1 MTDTVRIG
9 FVGIGGMAGSHL
21 KSLREIEGTEIV
33 GLCDAVPETAA
44 AAAEEW
50 GGEAYTDHRVMLD
63 EVEVDALYVCVP
75 PFAHTDAE
83 ILAARKGIHLFV
95 EKPVVMDLEKGL
107 AVLEE
112 IDRAGVMSSVGYQLR
127 HTPWVQGAS
136 RFVEGRAVAM
146 VTANRWGGIP
156 GDENH
161 WWRVFDKSGGQ
172 LVEMATHQ
180 VDMMRLLAGDVRSVY
195 ARYARRVTGDVPN
208 MTVPDVQ
215 VVALEF
221 ASGAVGYISTSCA
234 LTKGGYGSDLKVV
247 LRDMVLE
254 VGSDLKVV
262 PEGAVELE
270 PLAEPDAGID
280 AAFIQ
285 AVQSGDRSS
294 IRCDYREGLK
304 SAAVCIAANESAKSG
319 GPVDCWN
326 G

>member
-1 MTDTVRIG
+1 MDTVRIG
-9 FVGIGGMAGSHL
+9 FVGTGGMAGSHL
-21 KSLREIEGTEIV
+21 KSLHEIEGAEIA
-33 GLCDAVPETAA
+33 GLCDVVPERAA

-50 GGEAYTDHRVMLD
+50 GGRAYTDHRAMLD
-63 EVEVDALYVCVP
+63 EVEMDALYVCVP
-75 PFAHTDAE
+75 PFAHEDAE
-83 ILAARKGIHLFV
+83 RLAARRGIHLFV
-95 EKPVVMDLEKGL
+95 EKPVVMDLEQGL
-107 AVLEE
+107 AILEE
-112 IDRAGVMSSVGYQLR
+112 IDRAGIMSSVGYQLR
-127 HTPWVQGAS
+127 HTPWVQGAK
-136 RFVEGRAVAM
+136 RFVEGRDIAM
-146 VTANRWGGIP
+146 VAANRWGGIP

-234 LTKGGYGSDLKVV
+234 LTRGGYGSDLKVV

-254 VGSDLKVV
+254 VGSQLKVV
-262 PEGAVELE
+262 PEGAAEIE
-270 PLAEPDAGID
+270 PLAEPGPGID
-280 AAFIQ
+280 AAFVQ
-285 AVQSGDRSS
+285 AVRTGDWSS

-304 SAAVCIAANESAKSG
+304 SAAVCIAANQSAQSG
-319 GPVDCWN
+319 CPVDCWN

>member
-127 HTPWVQGAS
+127 HTPWVQGA
-136 RFVEGRAVAM
+136 RKFVDGRDVAM

-254 VGSDLKVV
+254 VGSQLKVV
-262 PEGAVELE
+262 PEGAAEIE
-270 PLAEPDAGID
+270 PLPEQEPGID
-280 AAFIQ
+280 AAFVL
-285 AVQSGDRSS
+285 ALRSGDRSS
-294 IRCDYREGLK
+294 IQCDYREGLK
-304 SAAVCIAANESAKSG
+304 SAAVCIAANQSAKSG
-319 GPVDCWN
+319 RPVDCWN

>member
-1 MTDTVRIG
+1 MDKVGIG
-9 FVGIGGMAGSHL
+9 FVGTGGMAGSHL
-21 KSLREIEGTEIV
+21 KSLQEIEGVEIV
-33 GLCDAVPETAA
+33 GLCDVAPEKAA
-44 AAAEEW
+44 AAVEEW
-50 GGEAYTDHRVMLD
+50 GGKAYTDYRRMLD
-63 EVEVDALYVCVP
+63 EEEMDALYVCVP

-83 ILAARKGIHLFV
+83 MLAARRGIHLFV
-95 EKPVVMDLEKGL
+95 EKPVAMDLRKGM
-107 AVLEE
+107 AILEE
-112 IDRAGVMSSVGYQLR
+112 IDRAGVVSSVGYQLR
-127 HTPWVQGAS
+127 HTPWVQGAK
-136 RFVEGRAVAM
+136 RFVEGRDIAM

-161 WWRVFDKSGGQ
+161 WWRVFEKSGGQ

-254 VGSDLKVV
+254 VGSRLKVV
-262 PEGAVELE
+262 PEGAAEIE
-270 PLAEPDAGID
+270 PFSEQDAGID
-280 AAFIQ
+280 AAFVQ
-285 AVQSGDRSS
+285 ALKTGDRSS

-304 SAAVCIAANESAKSG
+304 SAAVCIAANESAASG
-319 GPVDCWN
+319 RPVECWN